1 MSVQLIHALSIL
13 WTLWDML
20 RESRRWGI
28 RIQGQTLKILCSLE
42 MPRIQKLLSSIK
54 TLWYL
59 RMLMEVIELCQGMR
73 IEIDLQLIIVAILK
87 LKYLEIYMAMLFSL
101 EVSLKQDL
109 DPEEHGNNRL
119 QCLIHVRIFSHQ
131 GAVSI
136 STKTQTLR
144 IKFRSWTKIKPTR
157 KVRLHSLIKF
167 KLQTIFR
174 IHKPKLNN
182 KEFYSKKLSS
192 AFKNST
198 WSKSNSNN
206 RDWLNSS
213 KPPNCDSSKSKLRP
227 KLKRGPRPQLVFQ
240 AGTTWT
246 KL

>member
-1 MSVQLIHALSIL
+1 
-13 WTLWDML
+13 
-20 RESRRWGI
+20 
-28 RIQGQTLKILCSLE
+28 
-42 MPRIQKLLSSIK
+42 
-54 TLWYL
+54 
-59 RMLMEVIELCQGMR
+59 MEVIELCQGMR

-87 LKYLEIYMAMLFSL
+87 LKYLEISMAMLFSL
-101 EVSLKQDL
+101 EVRLKQDL

-119 QCLIHVRIFSHQ
+119 QCLLHVRIFSHQ

-136 STKTQTLR
+136 STRTQTLR

-167 KLQTIFR
+167 KLQTIFK